1 MPLSPIVVV
10 AIVNVD
16 VVAVG
21 LFAAVI
27 GVAPLYH
34 WYVNP
39 VPVATT
45 LILMDCPAQTAAGA
59 KGCVVILGNSF
70 TVTTALV
77 VVTDGQVGELITQ
90 VYVPA
95 CANVSEAMLND
106 GLVSPVKSVVPKY
119 HWYVIPVPVAVTFN
133 VKALPTH
140 FIVVAAG

>member
-1 MPLSPIVVV
+1 MPLSAIVVV

-21 LFAAVI
+21 LFAAAI
-27 GVAPLYH
+27 GVVTLYH

-45 LILMDCPAQTAAGA
+45 LMLMDCPAQTAVGA
-59 KGCVVILGNSF
+59 WGCVVMVGNSF

-95 CANVSEAMLND
+95 LANVREAMLNV
-106 GLVSPVKSVVPKY
+106 GFVSLVKSVVPKY
-119 HWYVIPVPVAVTFN
+119 HWYVIPVPVAVTLN
-133 VKALPTH
+133 VNALPTH